1 MLPLL
6 IQLFI
11 TVIIL
16 DGVHVT
22 SQSFGEF
29 LECIF
34 PNSSSCS
41 STGDVI
47 RYPFWMKD
55 EAAKNGYF
63 CGYQGLSISCRDEY
77 GGRPVINISN
87 HLYHVLNFNN
97 EYKRL
102 RIVDV
107 DIDGSECPRPRH
119 NLSFDSTTPFQ
130 DPYRGTIICYN
141 CSKYPEDA
149 TIHHLPCL
157 DHVNGNV
164 TLRSFLLQS
173 SFVNWNW
180 NGNCKEAVKIPYD
193 YYSGISNYTQMLKL
207 GFDLYWYRKYDSWQ
221 CEDSGGESLFNETT
235 SAYHCLCWDDNAY
248 SLHESVCPDKGVCTA
263 VGASLF
269 ILILVLC
276 YKRNL
281 FSTYFLARNQSNVEV
296 FLENCGSLATQ
307 RYKYSDIKKMT
318 DSFKEK
324 LGQGGF
330 GSVFKGR
337 LNDGQLV
344 AVKVLNDSKSNG
356 EDFIN
361 EVAAISRTNHV
372 NVVDLLGFCSEGTKR
387 ALVYE
392 FMPNGSLEKFIYNAK
407 TSNTPSLLLGWEKLH
422 QIALGIAKGLEY
434 LHRGCNTRILHF
446 DIKPHNILLD
456 EDFCP
461 KIADFGLARLCPTK
475 ESVVSMLV
483 ARGTIGYIAPEV
495 YCRNFGGVSHKS
507 DVYSY
512 GMMVL
517 EMIGGR
523 KNIDVSVENTSE
535 IYFPQWIYNHFKLDV
550 SVDGRGE
557 IFEDKKARKMITVAL
572 WCIQT
577 QPAARPSITRVVEML
592 EGDIEGLEMPPNPF
606 QDPASSS
613 SP

>member
-1 MLPLL
+1 
-6 IQLFI
+6 
-11 TVIIL
+11 
-16 DGVHVT
+16 
-22 SQSFGEF
+22 
-29 LECIF
+29 
-34 PNSSSCS
+34 
-41 STGDVI
+41 
-47 RYPFWMKD
+47 
-55 EAAKNGYF
+55 
-63 CGYQGLSISCRDEY
+63 
-77 GGRPVINISN
+77 
-87 HLYHVLNFNN
+87 
-97 EYKRL
+97 
-102 RIVDV
+102 
-107 DIDGSECPRPRH
+107 
-119 NLSFDSTTPFQ
+119 
-130 DPYRGTIICYN
+130 
-141 CSKYPEDA
+141 
-149 TIHHLPCL
+149 
-157 DHVNGNV
+157 
-164 TLRSFLLQS
+164 
-173 SFVNWNW
+173 
-180 NGNCKEAVKIPYD
+180 
-193 YYSGISNYTQMLKL
+193 MLKL
-207 GFDLYWYRKYDSWQ
+207 GFDLDWNRSDSEQ
-221 CEDSGGESLFNETT
+221 CENSGGQSLFNETT
-235 SAYHCLCWDDNAY
+235 SAYHCLCWDDYAY
-248 SLHESVCPDKGVCTA
+248 AVHESVCPHRGVCIA

-269 ILILVLC
+269 ILILVC

-307 RYKYSDIKKMT
+307 RYKYADIKKMT

-330 GSVFKGR
+330 GSVFKGK

-344 AVKVLNDSKSNG
+344 AVKVLNDSKSSG

-361 EVAAISRTNHV
+361 EVATIGRTNHV
-372 NVVDLLGFCSEGTKR
+372 NVVNLLGFSSEGTKR

-523 KNIDVSVENTSE
+523 KNIDVSVENMSE

-550 SVDGRGE
+550 SVDGCGD
-557 IFEDKKARKMITVAL
+557 IFEDQNARKMITVAL

-577 QPAARPSITRVVEML
+577 QPGSRPSITRVVEML
-592 EGDIEGLEMPPNPF
+592 EGNIEGLEMPPNPF

>member
-6 IQLFI
+6 IQLLI
-11 TVIIL
+11 SVIIL
-16 DGVHVT
+16 DGVHVA
-22 SQSFGEF
+22 SQYVE
-29 LECIF
+29 ECF
-34 PNSSSCS
+34 NPNSSSCS
-41 STGDVI
+41 IADPV
-47 RYPFWMKD
+47 RYPFWMKED
-55 EAAKNGYF
+55 AAKNGYF
-63 CGYQGLSISCRDEY
+63 CGYPGFSISCRDEY
-77 GGRPVINISN
+77 RRRPVINISN
-87 HLYHVLNFNN
+87 HLYHVLNINY
-97 EYKRL
+97 ESQTL
-102 RIVDV
+102 GIVDM

-119 NLSFDSTTPFQ
+119 NLTLDTTTPFA
-130 DPYRGTIICYN
+130 DPDYGFVRIYYN
-141 CSKYPEDA
+141 CSKYPDQDS
-149 TIHHLPCL
+149 TKHHLPCL
-157 DHVNGNV
+157 DHVDGNV
-164 TLRSFLLQS
+164 TLRSFLSLEGS
-173 SFVNWNW
+173 VKW

-193 YYSGISNYTQMLKL
+193 YYSRNPNYTQMLKF
-207 GFDLYWYRKYDSWQ
+207 GFDLSWYRYDSDQQ
-221 CEDSGGESLFNETT
+221 CEDSGGKSLFNETT
-235 SAYHCLCWDDNAY
+235 SAYHCLCWDGNSYAY
-248 SLHESVCPDKGVCTA
+248 AETVCPHKGVCTA

-269 ILILVLC
+269 ILILVLS

-281 FSTYFLARNQSNVEV
+281 FSTYFLARYQSNVEV

-307 RYKYSDIKKMT
+307 RYKYADIKKMT

-330 GSVFKGR
+330 GSVFKGK

-361 EVAAISRTNHV
+361 EVGTISRTNHV
-372 NVVDLLGFCSEGTKR
+372 NVVNLLGFSSEGTKR

-523 KNIDVSVENTSE
+523 KNIDVSVENMSE

-550 SVDGRGE
+550 SVDGCE
-557 IFEDKKARKMITVAL
+557 DIFEDRNARKMITVAL

-577 QPAARPSITRVVEML
+577 QPGSRPSITRVVEML
-592 EGDIEGLEMPPNPF
+592 EGNIEGLEMPPNPF

>member
-6 IQLFI
+6 IRLFI
-11 TVIIL
+11 SVIIL

-22 SQSFGEF
+22 SQLFQ
-29 LECIF
+29 ECYS
-34 PNSSSCS
+34 PSDSLCS
-41 STGDVI
+41 TEDVI

-55 EAAKNGYF
+55 DASTYGYF
-63 CGYQGLSISCRDEY
+63 CGYPGFSISCGDDEY
-77 GGRPVINISN
+77 GRRPVINISN
-87 HLYHVLNFNN
+87 HLYYVLNFDY

-119 NLSFDSTTPFQ
+119 NLTLDSTTTPFL
-130 DPYRGTIICYN
+130 DLYNGFVMFYYN
-141 CSKYPEDA
+141 CSKYPDEDV
-149 TIHHLPCL
+149 TKHHLPCL
-157 DHVNGNV
+157 DHVDGNV

-173 SFVNWNW
+173 SVNW
-180 NGNCKEAVKIPYD
+180 NGNCKEAVEIPFP
-193 YYSGISNYTQMLKL
+193 YYSGFSNYTQLLKL
-207 GFDLYWYRKYDSWQ
+207 GFDLDWYRSDSDRQ
-221 CEDSGGESLFNETT
+221 CEKSGGRSLFNETT
-235 SAYHCLCWDDNAY
+235 SAYHCICWDAM
-248 SLHESVCPDKGVCTA
+248 HESVCPHKGVCTA

-269 ILILVLC
+269 ILILVLS

-307 RYKYSDIKKMT
+307 RYKYADIKKMT

-330 GSVFKGR
+330 GSVFKGK

-361 EVAAISRTNHV
+361 EVATIGRTNHV
-372 NVVDLLGFCSEGTKR
+372 NVVNLLGFSSEGTKR

-407 TSNTPSLLLGWEKLH
+407 TSNTPSHLLGWEKLH

-523 KNIDVSVENTSE
+523 KNIDVSVENMSE

-550 SVDGRGE
+550 SVDGCGD
-557 IFEDKKARKMITVAL
+557 IFEDQNARKMITVAL

-577 QPAARPSITRVVEML
+577 QPGSRPSITRVVEML
-592 EGDIEGLEMPPNPF
+592 EGNIEGLEMPPNPF

>member
-6 IQLFI
+6 IQLFII

-22 SQSFGEF
+22 SQEF
-29 LECIF
+29 ERCYY

-41 STGDVI
+41 TGLDV

-63 CGYQGLSISCRDEY
+63 CGYQGFSISCGDEY
-77 GGRPVINISN
+77 GRRLVINISN
-87 HLYHVLNFNN
+87 HLYYVLNID
-97 EYKRL
+97 YDYRTL
-102 RIVDV
+102 RIVDMN
-107 DIDGSECPRPRH
+107 IDGSECPRPRH
-119 NLSFDSTTPFQ
+119 NLTLDSTTTPFL
-130 DPYRGTIICYN
+130 DHEDWMLYYN
-141 CSKYPEDA
+141 CSKYPEHA
-149 TIHHLPCL
+149 TKHHLPCL
-157 DHVNGNV
+157 DHVDGNV
-164 TLRSFLLQS
+164 TLRSFLENKE
-173 SFVNWNW
+173 VNW
-180 NGNCKEAVKIPYD
+180 NGNCKEAVKIPSS
-193 YYSGISNYTQMLKL
+193 YYYEISNYTQMLKL
-207 GFDLYWYRKYDSWQ
+207 GFDLYWYNRYDSDQQ
-221 CEDSGGESLFNETT
+221 CEDSGGKSLFNETT
-235 SAYHCLCWDDNAY
+235 SAYHCFCLDDRAV
-248 SLHESVCPDKGVCTA
+248 HESVCPHKGVCTA

-269 ILILVLC
+269 IFILVLSS
-276 YKRNL
+276 KRNL
-281 FSTYFLARNQSNVEV
+281 FSTYFLATNQSNVEV

-307 RYKYSDIKKMT
+307 RYKYADIKKMT

-330 GSVFKGR
+330 GSVFKGK

-361 EVAAISRTNHV
+361 EVATIGRTNHV
-372 NVVDLLGFCSEGTKR
+372 NVVNLLGFSSEGTKR

-523 KNIDVSVENTSE
+523 KNIDVSVENMSE

-550 SVDGRGE
+550 SVDGCGD
-557 IFEDKKARKMITVAL
+557 IFEDQNARKMITVAL

-577 QPAARPSITRVVEML
+577 QPGSRPSITRVVEML
-592 EGDIEGLEMPPNPF
+592 EDNIEGLEMPPNPF

>member
-16 DGVHVT
+16 DGVHVA
-22 SQSFGEF
+22 SQEF
-29 LECIF
+29 RECF
-34 PNSSSCS
+34 YTNSSSCS
-41 STGDVI
+41 TGDLI

-55 EAAKNGYF
+55 DAAKNGYF
-63 CGYQGLSISCRDEY
+63 CGYQGFSISCGEEH

-87 HLYHVLNFNN
+87 HLYYVQNFNY
-97 EYKRL
+97 EWKRL
-102 RIVDV
+102 RIVDM

-119 NLSFDSTTPFQ
+119 NFSIGSATAFVN
-130 DPYRGTIICYN
+130 PYEETRIYDTRIYYN
-141 CSKYPEDA
+141 CSKYPNDA
-149 TIHHLPCL
+149 TKHHLPCL
-157 DHVNGNV
+157 DHVDGNV
-164 TLRSFLLQS
+164 TLRSFLELES
-173 SFVNWNW
+173 SVNW
-180 NGNCKEAVKIPYD
+180 NGNCKEAVKIPSS
-193 YYSGISNYTQMLKL
+193 YYYEISNYTQMLKL
-207 GFDLYWYRKYDSWQ
+207 GSVLYWNRYDSDRQ
-221 CEDSGGESLFNETT
+221 CEDSGGKSLFNETT
-235 SAYHCLCWDDNAY
+235 SAYHCFCEEDYTLY
-248 SLHESVCPDKGVCTA
+248 GSVCPHKGVCTA

-269 ILILVLC
+269 ILILVLS

-307 RYKYSDIKKMT
+307 RYKYADIKKMT

-330 GSVFKGR
+330 GSVFKGK

-361 EVAAISRTNHV
+361 EVATIGRTNHV
-372 NVVDLLGFCSEGTKR
+372 NVVNLLGFSSEGTKR

-407 TSNTPSLLLGWEKLH
+407 TSNTSSLLLGWEKLH

-523 KNIDVSVENTSE
+523 KNIDVSVENMSE

-550 SVDGRGE
+550 SVDGCGD
-557 IFEDKKARKMITVAL
+557 IFEDQNARKMITVAL

-577 QPAARPSITRVVEML
+577 QPGSRPSITRVVEML
-592 EGDIEGLEMPPNPF
+592 EDNIEGLEMPPNPF
-606 QDPASSS
+606 QDPASIS

>member
-11 TVIIL
+11 SVIIL

-22 SQSFGEF
+22 SQSFDRCF
-29 LECIF
+29 YT
-34 PNSSSCS
+34 NDSSCS
-41 STGDVI
+41 TGERVD
-47 RYPFWMKD
+47 YPFWMKD
-55 EAAKNGYF
+55 DAAKNGYF
-63 CGYQGLSISCRDEY
+63 CGYQGFSISCRDEY

-87 HLYHVLNFNN
+87 HLYYVQNVDY
-97 EYKRL
+97 EYNTI

-119 NLSFDSTTPFQ
+119 NLTLDSTTPFQ
-130 DPYRGTIICYN
+130 DPDYMMLYYN
-141 CSKYPEDA
+141 CSKYIPDQDA

-157 DHVNGNV
+157 DHVDGNNV
-164 TLRSFLLQS
+164 TLRSFLEE
-173 SFVNWNW
+173 VNW
-180 NGNCKEAVKIPYD
+180 NGNCKEAVEIPNA
-193 YYSGISNYTQMLKL
+193 YYSRNSNYTQMLKL
-207 GFDLYWYRKYDSWQ
+207 GFDLDWYRYDSRN
-221 CEDSGGESLFNETT
+221 CERYGGKSLFNETT
-235 SAYHCLCWDDNAY
+235 SAYHCLCLDDIAY
-248 SLHESVCPDKGVCTA
+248 VYALYESVCPHKGVCTA

-269 ILILVLC
+269 ILILVLS

-307 RYKYSDIKKMT
+307 RYKYADIKKMT

-330 GSVFKGR
+330 GSVFKGK
-337 LNDGQLV
+337 LTNGQLV

-361 EVAAISRTNHV
+361 EVATIGRTNHV
-372 NVVDLLGFCSEGTKR
+372 NVVNLLGFSSEGTKR

-392 FMPNGSLEKFIYNAK
+392 FMLNGSLEKFIYNVK

-456 EDFCP
+456 EDLCP

-523 KNIDVSVENTSE
+523 KNIDVSVENMSE

-550 SVDGRGE
+550 SVDGCGD
-557 IFEDKKARKMITVAL
+557 IFEDQNARKMITVAL

-577 QPAARPSITRVVEML
+577 QPGSRPSITRVVEML
-592 EGDIEGLEMPPNPF
+592 EDNNEGLEMPPNPF

>member
-16 DGVHVT
+16 VLDGVHVT
-22 SQSFGEF
+22 SQSFERCF
-29 LECIF
+29 S
-34 PNSSSCS
+34 PNDNSC
-41 STGDVI
+41 STGDAV
-47 RYPFWMKD
+47 RYPFWMKED
-55 EAAKNGYF
+55 AATNGYF
-63 CGYQGLSISCRDEY
+63 CGYPGFSISCGDEY
-77 GGRPVINISN
+77 ANGRPVINISN
-87 HLYHVLNFNN
+87 HLYYVLNINY
-97 EYKRL
+97 EGHTI
-102 RIVDV
+102 RIVDM

-119 NLSFDSTTPFQ
+119 NLTLDSTTPFGVR
-130 DPYRGTIICYN
+130 YENWMLYYN
-141 CSKYPEDA
+141 CSKYPDQDA

-157 DHVNGNV
+157 DHVDGNNV
-164 TLRSFLLQS
+164 TLRSFLLNEE
-173 SFVNWNW
+173 VNW
-180 NGNCKEAVKIPYD
+180 NGNCKEAVEIPYD
-193 YYSGISNYTQMLKL
+193 SRNSNYTQMLKF
-207 GFDLYWYRKYDSWQ
+207 GFDLDWYRSDSDQQ
-221 CEDSGGESLFNETT
+221 CLFNETT
-235 SAYHCLCWDDNAY
+235 SAYHCFCEEEYAY
-248 SLHESVCPDKGVCTA
+248 VLYGSVCPHKGVCTA

-269 ILILVLC
+269 ILILVLS

-307 RYKYSDIKKMT
+307 RYKYADIKKMT

-330 GSVFKGR
+330 GSVFKGK

-361 EVAAISRTNHV
+361 EVATIGRTNHV
-372 NVVDLLGFCSEGTKR
+372 NVVNLLGFSSEGTKR

-456 EDFCP
+456 EDFYP

-523 KNIDVSVENTSE
+523 KNIDVSVENMSE

-550 SVDGRGE
+550 SVDGCGD
-557 IFEDKKARKMITVAL
+557 IFEDQNARKMITVAL

-577 QPAARPSITRVVEML
+577 QPGSRPSITRVVEML
-592 EGDIEGLEMPPNPF
+592 EGNIEGLEMPPNPF
-606 QDPASSS
+606 QDPASNS